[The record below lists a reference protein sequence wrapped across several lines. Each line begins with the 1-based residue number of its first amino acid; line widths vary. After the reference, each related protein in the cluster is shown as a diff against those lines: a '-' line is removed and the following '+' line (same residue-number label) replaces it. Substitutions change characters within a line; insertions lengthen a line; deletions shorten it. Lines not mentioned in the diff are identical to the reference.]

1 MASLILSISVFV
13 SSKIMVSVA
22 FVGLSSAKVIPG
34 TDLAA
39 SLAAMPDDAQVMPG
53 TFTLIFCS
61 ADTPAAEIKIATT
74 VTNSTVCKDLVSF
87 MCYLR

>member
-1 MASLILSISVFV
+1 
-13 SSKIMVSVA
+13 
-22 FVGLSSAKVIPG
+22 
-34 TDLAA
+34 
-39 SLAAMPDDAQVMPG
+39 MPDDAQVMPG